1 VSSDYPRQ
9 QSHILGA
16 SLCLI
21 AQRSKELVRKLEN
34 ELGKSEGLQKAR
46 TALELEV
53 RRPVELSGATPL
65 LRRPF
70 SSTDTVLLSG
80 HTCR

>member
-1 VSSDYPRQ
+1 MSSDYPRQ
-9 QSHILGA
+9 QSHILGP
-16 SLCLI
+16 SVCLI

-65 LRRPF
+65 PRRPF

-80 HTCR
+80 HTCH